1 MLYIYLSLYLY
12 IYKYIYINLYI
23 YLYLYLYIYLSY
35 YVVLNDTKQAV
46 RPSNID
52 FPIKVNLLK
61 TLKDM
66 PNT

>member
-1 MLYIYLSLYLY
+1 MLYIC
-12 IYKYIYINLYI
+12 
-23 YLYLYLYIYLSY
+23 YIYLSY

-52 FPIKVNLLK
+52 FPIKVNLLT